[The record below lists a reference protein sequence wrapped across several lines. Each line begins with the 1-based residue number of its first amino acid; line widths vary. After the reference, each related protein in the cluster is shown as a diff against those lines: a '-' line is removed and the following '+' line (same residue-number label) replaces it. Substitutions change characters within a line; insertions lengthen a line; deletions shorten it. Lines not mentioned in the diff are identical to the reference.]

1 LAPPRVDID
10 GGRFLVRDS
19 DVANWIALTLHPDL
33 ISGDEII
40 AVGFHR
46 REISGS
52 TNAIVV
58 VGRHAAMSYIEGS
71 AAFWTKRDHA
81 RLAFDSTS
89 LIVIRKSGK
98 DLS

>member
-1 LAPPRVDID
+1 VTKSSP
-10 GGRFLVRDS
+10 S
-19 DVANWIALTLHPDL
+19 DFTGVQGNTDL
-33 ISGDEII
+33 GS
-40 AVGFHR
+40 
-46 REISGS
+46 EISGS
-52 TNAIVV
+52 TNAIAV

-71 AAFWTKRDHA
+71 AAFLTKRDHA